1 MLAGGLYQDV
11 PGWKA
16 SPQNDIL
23 NPSSFTCEVLCTEF
37 GIKITV
43 HLDGLKLALFFVIG
57 R

>member
-16 SPQNDIL
+16 SPQDDIL